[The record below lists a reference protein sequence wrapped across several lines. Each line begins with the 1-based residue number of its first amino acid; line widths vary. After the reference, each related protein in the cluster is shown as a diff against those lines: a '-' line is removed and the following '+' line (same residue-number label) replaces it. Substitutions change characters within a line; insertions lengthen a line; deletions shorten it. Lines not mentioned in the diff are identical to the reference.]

1 MRRESA
7 SSSTRP
13 GAGVAPVASRALVA
27 AAALCT
33 LALGGVGAARA
44 ADDATPP
51 IGALSDGQRGVGA
64 RPAGPSVA
72 AIGPVRLDGRIDSS
86 ATGGRVALPASLESR
101 APSAALDQQ
110 AIPYRVEPRG
120 ADGRPMNA
128 FDLPPEIPDERDFD
142 RVDTFDELANPHY
155 EIREEIWNTPED
167 LVTGDGI
174 SRYGGIA
181 YVPFWGRN
189 AIRLGRF
196 SIFPF
201 AHVEG
206 VWHSDLD
213 GLDGGGQRGF
223 EVMGSTGALTEY
235 LAPGGRTKFKA
246 SLRAD
251 YRWYDEVLTDAFTY
265 VGGVGVEQ
273 RFQRF
278 FTVDAGIEF
287 ERAQIPDDLNTTNS
301 YGDNHVERTSV
312 YADARWDRFVSD
324 DMRLE
329 AGGSYS
335 WIEDL
340 SNDEHNGGDYTD
352 LNLYARLG
360 YAIMRHESFAYAEY
374 LYENRDAEG
383 ASSDLD
389 YAHEIR
395 VGVNGIL
402 PHGRT
407 RRLVGNAW
415 VGYRTEK
422 YDPSDDADS
431 LGRGYDD
438 SVNLFTFGGDMTYRP
453 SPYTSGYLSFS
464 HSNDFSAVANYNT
477 VDTVTLG
484 STQNLSNR
492 LIGRLAAS
500 WSRIEPQGDTD
511 SNRVSLGAGLRWV
524 VSDNFDVT
532 TDYEFTHRFPGAGLD
547 EGNSHRVAI
556 GATIY
561 VR

>member
-1 MRRESA
+1 MRLD
-7 SSSTRP
+7 SSIRTRP
-13 GAGVAPVASRALVA
+13 NPRAVLAGLVLA
-27 AAALCT
+27 T
-33 LALGGVGAARA
+33 VALGGVGVAGAS
-44 ADDATPP
+44 DDAPVAP
-51 IGALSDGQRGVGA
+51 LSDGARGIGA
-64 RPAGPSVA
+64 RPAGPAVA
-72 AIGPVRLDGRIDSS
+72 ALGPVRVDGRLDMST
-86 ATGGRVALPASLESR
+86 TGGRVAIPANLDAR
-101 APSAALDQQ
+101 APAAALDRQ

-120 ADGRPMNA
+120 EDGRPMNA

-206 VWHSDLD
+206 VWHSDLG
-213 GLDGGGQRGF
+213 GLDSTGQSGF
-223 EVMGSTGALTEY
+223 EVLSSVGALTEY

-251 YRWYDEVLTDAFTY
+251 YRWYDDYLDDAFTY

-287 ERAQIPDDLNTTNS
+287 ERAEIPDDLNTTLS

-312 YADARWDRFVSD
+312 YANARWDRFVSD

-329 AGGSYS
+329 FGGSYA
-335 WIEDL
+335 WINDL
-340 SNDEHNGGDYTD
+340 SDDEHNGGDYTD
-352 LNLYARLG
+352 LNLYGRLG
-360 YAIMRHESFAYAEY
+360 WAIMRHESFAYAEY
-374 LYENRDAEG
+374 RYENRDATG

-395 VGVNGIL
+395 VGVNGVL
-402 PHGRT
+402 PHGRV

-422 YDPSDDADS
+422 YNASDDADS
-431 LGRGYDD
+431 LGRGLDD
-438 SVNLFTFGGDMTYRP
+438 TVDGLTLGGDMTYRP

-464 HSNDFSAVANYNT
+464 HSYDFSAVSNYNM
-477 VDTVTLG
+477 VDDVTLG
-484 STQNLSNR
+484 ATQNLSNR
-492 LIGRLAAS
+492 LIARLAAS
-500 WSRIEPQGDTD
+500 WSRIEPQGDSD
-511 SNRVSLGAGLRWV
+511 SNRVTLGAGLRWV
-524 VSDNFDVT
+524 ISDNLDVT
-532 TDYEFTHRFPGAGLD
+532 SDYEFTHRFPGAGLD
-547 EGNSHRVAI
+547 EGNSHRVAV

-561 VR
+561 LR